1 MINITETEK
10 KELRE
15 FIKNTV
21 IEVLAEL
28 QSSTEVSPDN
38 LSIDE
43 FLKKIG
49 VPLHF
54 TGFSYISTALE
65 LWMQKNSYIT
75 NFSILYKK
83 IASIYEKDSIKC
95 IERGIQ
101 TAKESAFK
109 NSAVLQNWFKK
120 VPTTKDFIFTLL
132 YHYKNHL
139 YWY

>member
-1 MINITETEK
+1 
-10 KELRE
+10 
-15 FIKNTV
+15 
-21 IEVLAEL
+21 
-28 QSSTEVSPDN
+28 
-38 LSIDE
+38 
-43 FLKKIG
+43 
-49 VPLHF
+49 
-54 TGFSYISTALE
+54 
-65 LWMQKNSYIT
+65 MQKNSYIT

-139 YWY
+139 Y